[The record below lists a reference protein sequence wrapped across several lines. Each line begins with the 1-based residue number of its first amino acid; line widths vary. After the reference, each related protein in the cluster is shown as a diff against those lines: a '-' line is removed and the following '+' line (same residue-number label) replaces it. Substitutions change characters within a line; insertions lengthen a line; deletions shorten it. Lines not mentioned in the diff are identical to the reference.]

1 LKEEVNFYNRKSK
14 VLTFPI
20 SDIIRDLQV
29 SGDLPHGDFEYTE
42 WEQLFSFIYRVT
54 IGEQVFFFK
63 KLKTRRGS
71 SNQDIE
77 KRLLVEYE
85 ALKKYFSLFNGEKHF
100 NIPKVV
106 YFSANDLLLVTKG
119 LNGKS
124 ILDIGRKY
132 AARKNNNKG
141 NALDV
146 YIRTGQFLKILHET
160 EIYPYTIK
168 DIEELT
174 NYIRKRLVC
183 RIFNKA
189 EEEKISN
196 YITQAALVVTNDMSK
211 YSKNPT
217 HHDFAPGNILSQGEN
232 INVLDFGDFRI
243 DHRFQDLSYFKLM
256 LETQLNNWVK
266 YRQSAVSELV
276 EAFSKGYGCDYY
288 IISKD
293 ALYNL
298 YVLKNY
304 AIFITTFAHWKKWLP
319 NSQLSFNVIKEKV
332 LNLVEFYRVK
342 RKILSKV

>member
-1 LKEEVNFYNRKSK
+1 

-20 SDIIRDLQV
+20 SDIVRDLQFN
-29 SGDLPHGDFEYTE
+29 GILPHGDFKYTE

-54 IGEQVFFFK
+54 IDEQVFFFK

-77 KRLLVEYE
+77 KRLLIEYE
-85 ALKKYFSLFNGEKHF
+85 ALKKYFSLFNGKKHF
-100 NIPKVV
+100 NIPEVV

-119 LNGKS
+119 LNGIS
-124 ILDIGRKY
+124 IMDIGRKY
-132 AARKNNNKG
+132 AARKNNNKR

-146 YIRTGQFLKILHET
+146 YIQTGKFLKILHET
-160 EIYPYTIK
+160 EDYPYTIK
-168 DIEELT
+168 DVEELA
-174 NYIRKRLVC
+174 NYIRNRLESG
-183 RIFNKA
+183 IFNESEVERISIYLTRTESLIKA
-189 EEEKISN
+189 DI
-196 YITQAALVVTNDMSK
+196 SK
-211 YSKNPT
+211 YNKNPT

-243 DHRFQDLSYFKLM
+243 DHRYQDLSYFKLM

-266 YRQSAVSELV
+266 YRQSAVCELV

-293 ALYNL
+293 ELYNL

-304 AIFITTFAHWKKWLP
+304 AIFITTFAHWKKWPP
-319 NSQLSFNVIKEKV
+319 NFLLSFSVIKDKI